1 MKCVVFEGDVPVSV
15 VEGTVQPDQSRVL
28 SLVTPG
34 VFSILQLDL
43 LELATI
49 KRISELPHEV
59 EVEVEVAIVL
69 VRGLVDEIEISRK
82 KPFGLIVSR
91 CFGDGLSEEIT
102 LLSVCR
108 GAVDS
113 GDFEGGTACFKHD
126 SCREKVSA
134 NIDVGDADVIFIP

>member
-15 VEGTVQPDQSRVL
+15 AEGMVQPDQSRVL

-43 LELATI
+43 PELATI

-59 EVEVEVAIVL
+59 EVEVAIVL
-69 VRGLVDEIEISRK
+69 VCGLVDEIEISRK
-82 KPFGLIVSR
+82 RPFGLIVSR

-113 GDFEGGTACFKHD
+113 GDFEGGTAC
-126 SCREKVSA
+126 
-134 NIDVGDADVIFIP
+134 